1 MSAAIVLRADAK
13 KTEAWIAAV
22 AKTND
27 VQRWKLLQMA
37 GRSASIVATFTAGEL
52 EADGSAAIAARVH
65 ERAQRDADD
74 TGAGRTCSYAL
85 AAYDLED
92 QAVERFTFRV
102 TGRPGGPSEAGP
114 EEEPTVIGLV
124 GQRMRHDEAIARLRY
139 GTAIEVAEAYRA
151 VVGDLRGILREVRED
166 TTALRTQL
174 SARDERVRTLE
185 GRLDGLHDE
194 RAEIAERRAKHEL
207 ELRREEA
214 SAART
219 AKLIKMATTFLP
231 MLLRQRGTDTGF
243 DSELAAFVMTLEP
256 EQLPK
261 IAAALTEAQ
270 QVTLI
275 ALIKKYV
282 PDPEAAEKAPG
293 RAN

>member
-1 MSAAIVLRADAK
+1 MSAIVLRADAK
-13 KTEAWIAAV
+13 KTEAWIVGVSKA
-22 AKTND
+22 ND
-27 VQRWKLLQMA
+27 VSRWKLLQMT
-37 GRSASIVATFTAGEL
+37 GRSSSVVATFAADEL
-52 EADGSAAIAARVH
+52 ADGSGALAARVH

-74 TGAGRTCSYAL
+74 TGSGRTCSYAV
-85 AAYDLED
+85 AAFDEGD
-92 QAVERFTFRV
+92 QAIERFTFRC

-114 EEEPTVIGLV
+114 EEEATVAGLV

-139 GTAIEVAEAYRA
+139 GTAIEVAEGYRA
-151 VVGDLRGILREVRED
+151 VIADQRGIQRDLRDDAARLRDENAR
-166 TTALRTQL
+166 L
-174 SARDERVRTLE
+174 SARVRDLE
-185 GRLDGLHDE
+185 MRLDGLHDE
-194 RAEIAERRAKHEL
+194 RAKVAEQQAKHEL

-243 DSELAAFVMTLEP
+243 DAELAAFVMTLEP
-256 EQLPK
+256 EQLPR

-282 PDPEAAEKAPG
+282 PDPEAEKAAPG
-293 RAN
+293 PVN